1 MAEIFSYNN
10 LLDKT
15 NQKRGSYWTGK
26 RADDLY
32 ALNQGY
38 QNEITALNTTGQ
50 QQSQLDFYGDQR
62 RKKIGNKAQL
72 WAFNRYK
79 GKNLKTTAE
88 NLNDPTKLWGVNNP
102 DNASK
107 WWNTSSSSTFKPTP
121 KFNPVDVSKLSE
133 ADQLLFKAGTAP
145 KGMKIVDGA
154 LVTKNADWSLSKG
167 LGNFGNKLAG
177 SQYSQAVT
185 GLSGLATGVGVVGAA
200 TKYLADDKDPTTYT
214 GNEAAGDA
222 MSWGSTAFQV
232 AMMIPGAGPILAIPA
247 AITAALISTS
257 AGKKSAT
264 KAKERKDA
272 LKKQYDDKMLAFQR
286 GQRKM
291 NTIQGTQPLSYNW
304 WNTKYS

>member
-15 NQKRGSYWTGK
+15 NQKRGTYWNGK
-26 RADDLY
+26 RAGDLY
-32 ALNQGY
+32 ALNQNY

-50 QQSQLDFYGDQR
+50 QQSQLNFYGDQR
-62 RKKIGNKAQL
+62 RKGIGNKAQL

-121 KFNPVDVSKLSE
+121 KFNPVDVSTLSE

-145 KGMKIVDGA
+145 KGMKIVDGS

-232 AMMIPGAGPILAIPA
+232 SMMIPGAGPILAIPA
-247 AITAALISTS
+247 AIAAALISTS
-257 AGKKSAT
+257 AGKKSAA
-264 KAKERKDA
+264 KAKTQKDK
-272 LKKQYDDKMLAFQR
+272 LKKQYDAKLLAFR
-286 GQRKM
+286 TRQRKA
-291 NTIQGTQPLSYNW
+291 NTVQGTQPLSYNW